1 MNLRSIAISKINK
14 IKQISLLLLFFFSL
28 SLLFLPMSAT
38 ADGKAIEWLEFP
50 VPIPEQAEFIR
61 QDRLIWDPFLQQY
74 PAFLGKEI
82 WQSIDQPDRLIIVVR
97 WSSYTAW
104 KQIPTAKIKQTTDRF
119 HKALGKEYPILNSKA
134 FRTE

>member
-1 MNLRSIAISKINK
+1 VNLQSIAPIPVQRI
-14 IKQISLLLLFFFSL
+14 IILLVCFCSLLL
-28 SLLFLPMSAT
+28 LPMSAT
-38 ADGKAIEWLEFP
+38 ADGKAIEWLEFR

-61 QDRLIWDPFLQQY
+61 QDRLIWDPFLQKY

-82 WQSIDQPDRLIIVVR
+82 WQDIDQPDRLIIVVR

-119 HKALGKEYPILNSKA
+119 HQALGKEYPILNSKA